1 MGVAHDVADLSLNTR
16 GGERISWAG
25 RKMPVVRTI
34 AERYAKERTLD
45 GLRVACC
52 LHITSETA
60 NLLKALK
67 AGGAEVIACA
77 SNPLSTQDDVA
88 ASLVADSGI
97 GVFAVKGESSD
108 LYYEHIRRAIAFEP
122 HVTVDDGADLT
133 SALVMLFQGLWDR
146 LPPALQ
152 SLKGHFGKDGIAR
165 LKAGFLGGTEETTT
179 GVVRLKAMAAA
190 KVLPFPVIAVNE
202 AKTKHLFDNRYGTG
216 QSTIDG
222 IMRASN
228 ELLAG
233 KCFVVCG
240 YGYCGKGVAMRAKGM
255 GSQVVV
261 TEVDPVRAIE
271 AAMDGFVVCPM
282 EEAASIGD
290 IFVTVTGDRD
300 VIREEHFLRMKEGA
314 MLANAGHFDVEID
327 IKALE
332 ELAKEVKQVKP
343 LIKSYTLE
351 NARTVFVLADGRLA
365 NLACAEGHPAE
376 VMDMSFAGQALA
388 VETLKKE
395 RGRLMEEVYP
405 LPEAL
410 DATIATL
417 KLGSMGVRI
426 DSLTQAQ
433 RHYLADW
440 QQGT

>member
-1 MGVAHDVADLSLNTR
+1 MGVSPEVADLSLHTR
-16 GGERISWAG
+16 GEERIVWAG
-25 RKMPVVRTI
+25 RKMPVVRMI
-34 AERYAKERTLD
+34 AERYAKEKPLR
-45 GLRVACC
+45 GLRVGCC

-67 AGGAEVIACA
+67 LGGAEVVACA

-97 GVFAVKGESSD
+97 GVFAVKGENAD
-108 LYYEHIRRAIAFEP
+108 QYYEHIRSVIAFEP

-133 SALVMLFQGLWDR
+133 SALVMLYQGLWDR
-146 LPPALQ
+146 LPPTLQ
-152 SLKGHFGKDGIAR
+152 SLKGHFGIEGIAR

-179 GVVRLKAMAAA
+179 GVVRLKAMAVS

-216 QSTIDG
+216 QSTVDG
-222 IMRASN
+222 ILRATN

-255 GSQVVV
+255 GSKVVV

-271 AAMDGFVVCPM
+271 AVMDGFVVCPM
-282 EEAASIGD
+282 EEAAVIGD

-300 VIREEHFLRMKEGA
+300 VIRKEHFLRMKNGA
-314 MLANAGHFDVEID
+314 ILANSGHFDVEID

-332 ELAKEVKQVKP
+332 NLAKEVKQVKP
-343 LIKSYTLE
+343 LIKGYILE
-351 NARTVFVLADGRLA
+351 NENTLFVLADGRLA

-388 VETLKKE
+388 VETLKNEK
-395 RGRLMEEVYP
+395 GHLLEEVYP
-405 LPEAL
+405 LPEEL
-410 DATIATL
+410 DKTIATL

-433 RHYLADW
+433 HRYLADW